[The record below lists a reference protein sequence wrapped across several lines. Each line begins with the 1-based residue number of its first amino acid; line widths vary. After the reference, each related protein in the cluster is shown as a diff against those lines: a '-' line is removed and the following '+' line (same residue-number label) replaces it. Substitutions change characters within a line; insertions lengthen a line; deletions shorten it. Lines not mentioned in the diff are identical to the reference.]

1 MLADLMG
8 VDRTTFSRIIQEQS
22 GCKNLKDYLNQKR
35 MRLAEQLLR
44 QHPDYTIEAIA
55 NDCGLT
61 LTTFKR
67 LCKDMHGM
75 SPSDYRKS
83 LLQ

>member
-1 MLADLMG
+1 MQQLTIPATVEEIKEG
-8 VDRTTFSRIIQEQS
+8 ACS

-55 NDCGLT
+55 VDCGLT

>member
-1 MLADLMG
+1 MHTG
-8 VDRTTFSRIIQEQS
+8 YVPVCI
-22 GCKNLKDYLNQKR
+22 
-35 MRLAEQLLR
+35 
-44 QHPDYTIEAIA
+44 
-55 NDCGLT
+55 